1 MSTFSDLLQARGY
14 LILDGAMGTQLF
26 DAGLTAGDAPELW
39 NLEHPERVSDIH
51 RSYVAAGSDIVV
63 SNTFGGNRHRLKLHD
78 LQGRVAEIN
87 AAGIRCAR
95 LAADEAD
102 RQVLVAGSM
111 GPTGEL
117 IEPLGALSE
126 ADTEAAFAEQ
136 AEALEAGG
144 ADLIWIE
151 TLSDLPTV
159 EAALRGSRRATDLP
173 VVATLSF
180 DTAGRT
186 MMGLTGTEAGRRLS
200 DLGIDGIGA
209 NCGANLAD
217 TEAAVADIRD
227 AAGDLPV
234 ASKANAGIPVWK
246 GADLYYDGTPE
257 VLASHACRARDA
269 GANLIGACCGSTPAH
284 ISMMADVLAGRT
296 PVPDIGPPA
305 GTRVDESA
313 IDPDHHRSGRR
324 SGRRRQA

>member
-1 MSTFSDLLQARGY
+1 MSIFSDLLEARGH

-39 NLEHPERVSDIH
+39 NLDHPEKVSDIH
-51 RSYVAAGSDIVV
+51 RSYVTAGSDIVLT
-63 SNTFGGNRHRLKLHD
+63 NTFGGNRHRLKLHN
-78 LQGRVAEIN
+78 LQERVAEIN
-87 AAGIRCAR
+87 AAGVRCAR
-95 LAADEAD
+95 VAADNSD
-102 RQVLVAGSM
+102 RTVLVAGSM

-117 IEPLGALSE
+117 IAPLGALSE

-151 TLSDLPTV
+151 TLSDLPAV
-159 EAALRGSRRATDLP
+159 EAALRGARRATGLP

-186 MMGLTGTEAGRRLS
+186 MMGLTGTEAGQRLAE
-200 DLGIDGIGA
+200 LGIDGVGA

-217 TEAAVADIRD
+217 TEAAVADIRA
-227 AAGDLPV
+227 AAGETPV

-246 GADLYYDGTPE
+246 GSELSYDGTPE
-257 VLASHACRARDA
+257 VLAAHACRARDA

-284 ISMMADVLAGRT
+284 ISMMADVLAGRI
-296 PVPDIGPPA
+296 PVPDIGPPE
-305 GTRVDESA
+305 GTRVDDAA

-324 SGRRRQA
+324 SGRRRRA